1 MCSVCHNKSCL
12 SLTEKLHQKYTI
24 LNKGSTSG
32 LKSTLGSLKG
42 IEGSSRSQSIK
53 ATSLLSKDPTSSR
66 HLNSQFY

>member
-1 MCSVCHNKSCL
+1 MGSVCHNKSCL
-12 SLTEKLHQKYTI
+12 SLTEKLNQKYTI

-53 ATSLLSKDPTSSR
+53 ATFLLSKDPTSSR

>member
-1 MCSVCHNKSCL
+1 MGSVCHNKSCL

-53 ATSLLSKDPTSSR
+53 ATSFLSKDPTSSR

>member
-1 MCSVCHNKSCL
+1 MGSVCHNKSCL

-42 IEGSSRSQSIK
+42 IEGSSKSQSIK
-53 ATSLLSKDPTSSR
+53 ATLLSKDPTSSR